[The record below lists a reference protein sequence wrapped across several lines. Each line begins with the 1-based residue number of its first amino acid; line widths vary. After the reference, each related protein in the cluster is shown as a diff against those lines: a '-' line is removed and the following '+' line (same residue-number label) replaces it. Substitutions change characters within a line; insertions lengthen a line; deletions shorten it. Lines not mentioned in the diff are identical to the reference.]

1 MFKRTIFFCVV
12 CTLMGCTPEQNYRG
26 VPSPLWEHLN
36 GEQKQLV
43 IDRAYRDDMQQAK
56 DK

>member
-1 MFKRTIFFCVV
+1 
-12 CTLMGCTPEQNYRG
+12 MGCTPEQNYRG

-43 IDRAYRDDMQQAK
+43 IDRAYRDDMQHAK